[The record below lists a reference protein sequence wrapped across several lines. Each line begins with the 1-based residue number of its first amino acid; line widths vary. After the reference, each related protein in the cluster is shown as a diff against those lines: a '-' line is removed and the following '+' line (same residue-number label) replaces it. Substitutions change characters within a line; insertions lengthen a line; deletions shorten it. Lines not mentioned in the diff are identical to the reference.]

1 MTTYKSSASIFRLIL
16 IYALIVGCSAS
27 GPVFKPIEPLPDG
40 KGVVYIYR
48 ESSFVGAGVY
58 GTVTADK
65 TPITKIYN
73 GGYFPYIST
82 PGAVHFEV
90 STEATNE
97 ADVTVDAGKEKY
109 LKTTV
114 GMGLL
119 VGHLKFSEVSPEI
132 GRKEISECNLLEP
145 IENHE

>member
-1 MTTYKSSASIFRLIL
+1 MPKVKSSTSIFGFMFIS
-16 IYALIVGCSAS
+16 AVIVGCSAS
-27 GPVFKPIEPLPDG
+27 GPAFKPIDPLPDG
-40 KGVVYIYR
+40 KGAVYIYR
-48 ESSFVGAGVY
+48 ESSFVGGGVY

-65 TPITKIYN
+65 IPITKIHN
-73 GGYFPYIST
+73 GGYFPYIAN
-82 PGAVHFEV
+82 PGSVHFEV

-97 ADVTVDAGKEKY
+97 ADVTIEVGKEKY

-132 GRKEISECNLLEP
+132 GEKEITECKLLET
-145 IENHE
+145 IEP

>member
-1 MTTYKSSASIFRLIL
+1 MLKVKSSTSILGLIF
-16 IYALIVGCSAS
+16 ISTVIVGCSAS
-27 GPVFKPIEPLPDG
+27 GPAFKPIAPLPDG

-58 GTVTADK
+58 GTATANK
-65 TPITKIYN
+65 TPITKIHN
-73 GGYFPYIST
+73 GGYFPYIAN
-82 PGAVHFEV
+82 PGVVHFEV

-97 ADVTVDAGKEKY
+97 ADVTVEAGKEKY

-132 GRKEISECNLLEP
+132 GKNEITECKLLET
-145 IENHE
+145 IEP

>member
-1 MTTYKSSASIFRLIL
+1 MRVFKFLGPIILIL
-16 IYALIVGCSAS
+16 TLLVGCGAS
-27 GPVFKPIEPLPDG
+27 GPAFKPVDPLPAG

-48 ESSFVGAGVY
+48 ESGFVGGGVY

-65 TPITKIYN
+65 KPITKIKN
-73 GGYFPYIST
+73 GGYFPYISS

-90 STEATNE
+90 TTEAANE
-97 ADVTVDAGKEKY
+97 ADVSVEAGKEKY

-114 GMGLL
+114 GIGFF

-132 GRKEISECNLLEP
+132 GRKEISECKLLDP
-145 IENHE
+145 IEP